1 MKKVV
6 ILLVLTFSI
15 SGIFAQDTGSKE
27 LASKRGELFLPKQG
41 DWAISMCA
49 DPIFNYVG
57 NMFNGTLS
65 NSAPAASWLNG
76 NQTIVG
82 KKFIA
87 DNQAY
92 RAILRLGFLNQ
103 TYKNLVDDYAKV
115 SDPGYTDPFPD
126 PTPQVTDKYKLS
138 NMNIGI
144 GVGKEFR
151 KGVNRLQGF
160 YGADVMVWVSS
171 MSQKYTYGNV
181 MSDTT
186 LTTLTTTP
194 PSTSWTTAG
203 VVTGVGATGSRTL
216 STKSGMTFGIG
227 VRGFIGAE
235 YFLFPKV
242 SVGAEYGWGLGYQMT
257 GKGKQTTET
266 TDVINGKTTLGTVT
280 TEKAGSSSFG
290 FDTDLNQGVIF
301 GFKGSNTGTAS
312 LRVTL
317 HF

>member
-15 SGIFAQDTGSKE
+15 SSIFAQE
-27 LASKRGELFLPKQG
+27 LVSKRGEQFLPKQG

-49 DPIFNYVG
+49 DPVFNFVG
-57 NMFNGTLS
+57 NMFNGNTS
-65 NSAPAASWLNG
+65 NGAPSASWLNG

-87 DNQAY
+87 DDQAY
-92 RAILRLGFLNQ
+92 RAIVRLGFVNQ
-103 TYKNLVDDYAKV
+103 TFKNFVDDVKETTA
-115 SDPGYTDPFPD
+115 PTFPD
-126 PTPQVTDKYKLS
+126 PFPQVTDKYKIS

-160 YGADVMVWVSS
+160 YGADVMIWVSS
-171 MSQKYTYGNV
+171 TSQKYTYGNE
-181 MSDTT
+181 MKDTT
-186 LTTLTTTP
+186 VAGQSTTP
-194 PSTSWTTAG
+194 TSTTWSPAG
-203 VVTGVGATGSRTL
+203 AVLGEAPAAVRTL
-216 STKSGMTFGIG
+216 SAKSGMTIGIG

-235 YFLFPKV
+235 YFLFPKI
-242 SVGAEYGWGLGYQMT
+242 SIGAEYGWGLGYQMA
-257 GKGKQTTET
+257 GKGKQTTQTVGGPATDVGET
-266 TDVINGKTTLGTVT
+266 TIET
-280 TEKAGSSSFG
+280 AGSSSFG
-290 FDTDLNQGVIF
+290 FDTDLNQGNIF